1 METFLIGYTIIALV
15 LLFVVFVILV
25 SRRIIFKNNQ
35 KIQSIFA
42 HPLLIYSL
50 KRIGSALISIMLA
63 ITATYLLLRLKDP
76 TSICKQV
83 IGSWDKMPEDIADI
97 ELPELKAIAAAH
109 GVHPAVICIKWA
121 VQRGASP
128 IPFSLKEKNY
138 TMNLKCVTE
147 DPLTEEEMETI
158 RSLDKN
164 NRLIKGHVFLWE
176 GAKDWHDLWD
186 EDGVIVK

>member
-1 METFLIGYTIIALV
+1 MV
-15 LLFVVFVILV
+15 LLNV
-25 SRRIIFKNNQ
+25 RER
-35 KIQSIFA
+35 
-42 HPLLIYSL
+42 
-50 KRIGSALISIMLA
+50 
-63 ITATYLLLRLKDP
+63 
-76 TSICKQV
+76 
-83 IGSWDKMPEDIADI
+83 DKMPEDIADI

-164 NRLIKGHVFLWE
+164 NRLNQRPCIPVGRCKGLARSL
-176 GAKDWHDLWD
+176 G
-186 EDGVIVK
+186 

>member
-1 METFLIGYTIIALV
+1 MTMIDPAIVPQRTLYTGAKLPAVGMGTF
-15 LLFVVFVILV
+15 
-25 SRRIIFKNNQ
+25 
-35 KIQSIFA
+35 
-42 HPLLIYSL
+42 
-50 KRIGSALISIMLA
+50 GS
-63 ITATYLLLRLKDP
+63 DH
-76 TSICKQV
+76 
-83 IGSWDKMPEDIADI
+83 ADI
-97 ELPELKAIAAAH
+97 ELPELKAIAEAH

-121 VQRGASP
+121 VQRGISP

-147 DPLTEEEMETI
+147 DPLTDAEMETI